1 MKHLCFSPE
10 LFITLEMSLIFKVLN
25 SQYLSTILE
34 ALEIVYYFSLI
45 FLIPH
50 SIFFINSNPY
60 SLNCRLLLVVQFA
73 FFPFFPKLVHVINL
87 CHERKIKKAECI
99 RAWYK
104 DFFTQMTK
112 HWLI

>member
-25 SQYLSTILE
+25 SQYLSTIFE

-73 FFPFFPKLVHVINL
+73 FFPFFSKTSSCN
-87 CHERKIKKAECI
+87 
-99 RAWYK
+99 
-104 DFFTQMTK
+104 
-112 HWLI
+112 

>member
-1 MKHLCFSPE
+1 MKHLCFGPE

-60 SLNCRLLLVVQFA
+60 SLTVDSCWLSNLHFSL
-73 FFPFFPKLVHVINL
+73 FFQN
-87 CHERKIKKAECI
+87 
-99 RAWYK
+99 
-104 DFFTQMTK
+104 
-112 HWLI
+112 

>member
-25 SQYLSTILE
+25 SQYLSTIFE

-87 CHERKIKKAECI
+87 CHERKIKKSEFI
-99 RAWYK
+99 RA
-104 DFFTQMTK
+104 
-112 HWLI
+112 